1 MSEYVSES
9 VIITL
14 ACLINIWSRGIL
26 TLSNAKNPLSFDLN
40 PNFGPTSPNFI
51 PKNIPVKYIYTT
63 RVCRVCAHSS
73 IVCAFFC
80 DCTIII
86 IIEMYKYLNKKL
98 SFL

>member
-1 MSEYVSES
+1 MSES

-51 PKNIPVKYIYTT
+51 PKNITVNYYNTYKSMS
-63 RVCRVCAHSS
+63 C
-73 IVCAFFC
+73 FFHVPN
-80 DCTIII
+80 TII
-86 IIEMYKYLNKKL
+86 L
-98 SFL
+98 